1 MRNWKYLLQAF
12 VTLIILWYLTQIIPL
27 HSVYESILNSDV
39 KWFAAALALIAISL
53 FSMSVRMKLM
63 MDQQKIDIQL
73 WQVFRVRL
81 ISFYYKLF
89 IPGGT
94 LANIGILFYKFTQ
107 INKEKKP
114 EIISTIMFDRILA
127 TIGLCFVGLLCL
139 FFAKPNLP
147 LVLTYSIFILF
158 TSLLILIILLS
169 NTTFSNIIEH
179 KLQKSNNKLTSKLL
193 KLVATVKEFQKL
205 TTVHI
210 LYLVIL
216 SILPHIFG
224 IFAFTA
230 LSTSM
235 DLNLSLLDWGWIRS
249 IVIIGTMLPISLAGI
264 GIRDGILIYILHQ
277 YSISA
282 DTAWA
287 LSFLLF
293 AATALWPALLGLTLE
308 LSSSGRKRN
317 NTPI

>member
-1 MRNWKYLLQAF
+1 MRHWKYSLQAF
-12 VTLIILWYLTQIIPL
+12 VTLIIFWYLTQIIPL
-27 HSVYESILNSDV
+27 QQVYQSILNSDL
-39 KWFAAALALIAISL
+39 KWFAAALVLITISL
-53 FSMSVRMKLM
+53 FLMSVRMKLM

-73 WQVFRVRL
+73 WQVFRIRL

-107 INKEKKP
+107 IKKEKKP

-127 TIGLCFVGLLCL
+127 TIGLCFVGLFCL

-147 LVLTYSIFILF
+147 LLLTYLIFLIF
-158 TSLLILIILLS
+158 SSLLLLIILLS
-169 NTTFSNIIEH
+169 NTRFSNLIED
-179 KLQKSNNKLTSKLL
+179 KIQNRNNKLSSKLL

-205 TTVHI
+205 STLDL

-216 SILPHIFG
+216 SILPHIVG

-230 LSTSM
+230 ISASM
-235 DLNLSLLDWGWIRS
+235 GLSLSILDWGWIRS
-249 IVIIGTMLPISLAGI
+249 IIIIGTMLPISLAGI
-264 GIRDGILIYILHQ
+264 GIRDGLLIYILHQ
-277 YSISA
+277 YSVSA
-282 DTAWA
+282 DIAWA
-287 LSFLLF
+287 LSFLLL

-308 LSSSGRKRN
+308 LSNGGRGRN
-317 NTPI
+317 